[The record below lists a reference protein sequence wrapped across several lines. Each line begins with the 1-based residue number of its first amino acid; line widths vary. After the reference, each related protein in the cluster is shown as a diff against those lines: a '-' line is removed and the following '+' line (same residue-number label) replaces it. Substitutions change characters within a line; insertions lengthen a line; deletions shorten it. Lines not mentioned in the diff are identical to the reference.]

1 MHFPADGLCRAQP
14 ATMSSTQTHQD
25 QHKPHRQHTW
35 KHHIPN
41 PMPAHSSF
49 WCPKPLFL
57 LHSREETARVTPG
70 GPPYQK
76 GPFHLTTLPIIQP
89 LSESCKTNS
98 HSPSYALFTHYY
110 TLLLLTQSYRRPT
123 VVLSTELTRSERHSH
138 LPAPPTLISPDFPNC
153 PHMAL
158 PPPPGASSSGSA
170 QV

>member
-41 PMPAHSSF
+41 PTPAHSSF
-49 WCPKPLFL
+49 WCPKPLLL
-57 LHSREETARVTPG
+57 LHSREETAGVTPG

-76 GPFHLTTLPIIQP
+76 GRFHLTTLPIIQS
-89 LSESCKTNS
+89 LSESCKTN
-98 HSPSYALFTHYY
+98 
-110 TLLLLTQSYRRPT
+110 
-123 VVLSTELTRSERHSH
+123 
-138 LPAPPTLISPDFPNC
+138 SPDFPNC

-158 PPPPGASSSGSA
+158 PPPQVPAALAQHRSSF
-170 QV
+170 